1 MKIIV
6 DDLNGKEI
14 FDLLSEHLKDMYSV
28 SPAESVHA
36 LDIEELKNSKITFWS
51 IWESERLAGCG
62 AIKELTE
69 TEAEIKSMRT
79 SAEFR
84 RRGVA
89 SKMLNHILVEAEK
102 RNYCTIYLETGP
114 GDYFRPAVELYKSFG
129 FEECGPFADYVL
141 DPYSLFMK
149 KVLR

>member
-14 FDLLSEHLKDMYSV
+14 FDLLNEHLKDMYAV

-36 LDIEELKNSKITFWS
+36 LDIDELKDPKITFWS
-51 IWESERLAGCG
+51 IWENDKLAGCG
-62 AIKELTE
+62 AIKELSA

-89 SKMLNHILVEAEK
+89 SQMLSHIVAEANK
-102 RNYCTIYLETGP
+102 RNYQTLYLETGP
-114 GDYFRPAVELYKSFG
+114 VDYFRPAVELYKSFG
-129 FEECGPFADYVL
+129 FEECGPFADYEL
-141 DPYSLFMK
+141 DPFSLFMK
-149 KVLR
+149 RELR

>member
-6 DDLNGKEI
+6 DDLNGEEI
-14 FDLLSEHLKDMYSV
+14 FNLLNEHLKDMYAV

-36 LDIEELKNSKITFWS
+36 LDIDELKHPNITFWS
-51 IWESERLAGCG
+51 IWENEKLAGCG
-62 AIKELTE
+62 AIKELSN

-89 SKMLNHILVEAEK
+89 STMLSHIVGEASK
-102 RNYCTIYLETGP
+102 RNYQTLYLETGP
-114 GDYFRPAVELYKSFG
+114 VDYFRPAVELYKRFG
-129 FEECGPFADYVL
+129 FEECGPFADYEL
-141 DPYSLFMK
+141 DPFSLFMK
-149 KVLR
+149 KDLQ

>member
-28 SPAESVHA
+28 SPTESVHA

-114 GDYFRPAVELYKSFG
+114 VDYFRPAVELYKSFG